1 MSRSYAHKPKISW
14 VIYKSNK
21 KDRTLANKIFRAK
34 SKNRIRNGKEPLH
47 SLRECSDVWNFNS
60 DGLPHW
66 RNKIDKSWLRK

>member
-34 SKNRIRNGKEPLH
+34 SKNRLRNGKEPLQR
-47 SLRECSDVWNFNS
+47 LFQVQILLF
-60 DGLPHW
+60 
-66 RNKIDKSWLRK
+66 KSALKLEHVTIHFSMLQ

>member
-34 SKNRIRNGKEPLH
+34 SKNRIRNGKEPLY

-60 DGLPHW
+60 DGLPRW
-66 RNKIDKSWLRK
+66 RNKVDKSWLRK